1 MAEHSLPQTT
11 KVWQFDQYL
20 LAIAWTLQLL
30 RQQPGVTAAQ
40 VAVLE
45 DLVNTALKPCKMHKK
60 WIVDLF
66 LHTTNLCFLHVT
78 AGIPPVTYF

>member
-20 LAIAWTLQLL
+20 LAIAWTFQLL

-45 DLVNTALKPCKMHKK
+45 DLVNTALKPCKMHAFVVLSVSLRHQFREY
-60 WIVDLF
+60 IYF
-66 LHTTNLCFLHVT
+66 
-78 AGIPPVTYF
+78 GIGTDARL